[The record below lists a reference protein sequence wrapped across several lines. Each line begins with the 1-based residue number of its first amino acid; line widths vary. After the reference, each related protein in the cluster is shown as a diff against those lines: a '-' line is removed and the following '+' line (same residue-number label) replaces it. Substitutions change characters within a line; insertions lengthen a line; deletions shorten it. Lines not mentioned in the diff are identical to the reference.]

1 MDFQNTLRNIKS
13 LKIQGAEHVA
23 TAGLKSLK
31 TLILKS
37 RARSPQV
44 LISQV
49 RKARAQLIAT
59 RPTEPLLRNSLKFV
73 CQYRTNASTT
83 TLKHQL
89 LHNIN
94 HLLKSEEA
102 NIEIIAKQGAR
113 KVPRGG
119 VAFTHCHSSTVMAVF
134 KEARKTKNFI
144 VHNTEAQ
151 PRLQG
156 RITAK
161 ELSKANI
168 RVIHYTDSAA
178 RLALKEADVMF
189 IGCDAITPKTIV
201 NKIGSELFA
210 EIAHNYNIPIYVCTD
225 SLKFDPAT
233 LHGKEEKL
241 EMRNP
246 SEIWKTPPKKIKVLN
261 YAFEK
266 INPSLITGIISELGI
281 HTHKQFLKEI
291 QHNYPWLWKKK
302 GFI

>member
-1 MDFQNTLRNIKS
+1 MDFQQTLRDIKS

-23 TAGLKSLK
+23 QAGLRSLK

-37 RARSPQV
+37 RARSPRV
-44 LISQV
+44 LTSQIH
-49 RKARAQLIAT
+49 KARSQLIAT
-59 RPTEPLLRNSLKFV
+59 RPTEPFLRNSLKFV
-73 CQYRTNASTT
+73 CQHRTDACT
-83 TLKHQL
+83 TLKDQL

-94 HLLKSEEA
+94 YLLKSHET
-102 NIEIIAKQGAR
+102 NMEIIAKQGAR
-113 KVPRGG
+113 KVPKGG
-119 VAFTHCHSSTVMAVF
+119 VVFTHCHSSTVMQIL
-134 KEARKTKNFI
+134 KEARKTKRFT

-156 RITAK
+156 RLTAK

-168 RVIHYTDSAA
+168 KVVHYTDSAV

-210 EIAHNYNIPIYVCTD
+210 EIAEKNHVPVYVCTD

-233 LHGKEEKL
+233 LHGKKERL
-241 EMRNP
+241 ERRSP
-246 SEIWKTPPKKIKVLN
+246 AEIWRHPPKHTKVVN

-266 INPSLITGIISELGI
+266 VNPKLISGIISELGI
-281 HTHKQFLKEI
+281 HTHQQFVKEI
-291 QHNYPWLWKKK
+291 QHHYPWLWKKN
-302 GFI
+302 FI